1 MTTTF
6 FTSVHEDV
14 ARNPVARAIQRRKVG
29 QAILDFRLTMHFLEE
44 GSDQRS
50 NLLAAA
56 QVLAVGLRVR
66 EQQGRRD
73 DVPVMRGAL
82 SAIEDRSRH
91 GFKWRPIDAVPI
103 GVGLKAAEGVMVG
116 ASAVVARD
124 AWRFVTRLEAA
135 A

>member
-1 MTTTF
+1 MTTF
-6 FTSVHEDV
+6 FQVVSEDV
-14 ARNPVARAIQRRKVG
+14 ARNPVARAIQRQKVA
-29 QAILDFRLTMHFLEE
+29 QAILDFRLTLLYLEE
-44 GSDQRS
+44 GSNQHS

-56 QVLAVGLRVR
+56 QVLTVALRVR
-66 EQQGRRD
+66 EIQGCSD

>member
-1 MTTTF
+1 MTTF
-6 FTSVHEDV
+6 FQVVSED
-14 ARNPVARAIQRRKVG
+14 VARAIQRQKVA
-29 QAILDFRLTMHFLEE
+29 QAILDFRLTLHYLEE
-44 GSDQRS
+44 GSNQHS

-56 QVLAVGLRVR
+56 QVLTVALRVR
-66 EQQGRRD
+66 EIQGCSD

>member
-1 MTTTF
+1 MTTF
-6 FTSVHEDV
+6 FQVVSEDV
-14 ARNPVARAIQRRKVG
+14 ARNPVARAIQRQKVA
-29 QAILDFRLTMHFLEE
+29 QAILDFRLTLHYLEE
-44 GSDQRS
+44 GSNQHS

-56 QVLAVGLRVR
+56 QVLTVALRVR
-66 EQQGRRD
+66 EIQGCSD

>member
-1 MTTTF
+1 MTTF
-6 FTSVHEDV
+6 FQVVSEDV
-14 ARNPVARAIQRRKVG
+14 ARNPVARAIQRQKVA
-29 QAILDFRLTMHFLEE
+29 QAILDFRLTLHYLEE
-44 GSDQRS
+44 GSNQHS

-56 QVLAVGLRVR
+56 QVLTVALRVR
-66 EQQGRRD
+66 EIQGCSD
-73 DVPVMRGAL
+73 EVPVMRGAL